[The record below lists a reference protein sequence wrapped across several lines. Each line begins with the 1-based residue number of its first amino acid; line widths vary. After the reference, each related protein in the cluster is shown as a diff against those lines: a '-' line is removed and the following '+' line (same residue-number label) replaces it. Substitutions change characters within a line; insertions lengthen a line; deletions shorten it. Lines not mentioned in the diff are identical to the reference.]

1 MKLNTRF
8 LKITLLLITFSLFF
22 VSFTYGWYVKNN
34 SVTGNNVGGSTEKIT
49 DDGLIST
56 DDDDSTQAKT
66 YKLHETINFK
76 LKSTRSFSTIKIKFE
91 QTELSETTYKENSL
105 LYPNLIKSQF
115 LKNGIAY
122 EPDEEENINLM
133 YNMYKNN
140 NIVDFYTGTLTVVSD
155 DSSTSYELASRGEN
169 ETNTRTF
176 SGFSGEE
183 NQEFSI
189 QLSFGTSTYPNY
201 TNDNNITYRATN
213 YNCYLI
219 GLNLLITFIA
229 E

>member
-1 MKLNTRF
+1 MKLNIKF
-8 LKITLLLITFSLFF
+8 LKIVFLLIAFSLVF
-22 VSFTYGWYVKNN
+22 VSLTYGWYVKNI
-34 SVTGNNVGGSTEKIT
+34 SVTGNNVGGSTQEIT

-76 LKSTRSFSTIKIKFE
+76 LKSTRAFSTIKIKFE
-91 QTELSETTYKENSL
+91 QTKLSETTYKENALS
-105 LYPNLIKSQF
+105 YPNLIKSQF
-115 LKNGIAY
+115 LKNSIAY
-122 EPDEEENINLM
+122 EPSEEENINLM

-140 NIVDFYTGTLTVVSD
+140 NIVDFYTGILTVGSD
-155 DSSTSYELASRGEN
+155 DSKTSYELAKRTEN

-176 SGFSGEE
+176 SGFSGEI

-189 QLSFGTSTYPNY
+189 QLSFGTTTYPNY
-201 TNDNNITYRATN
+201 TNDNITYSATN

>member
-1 MKLNTRF
+1 MKLNIKF
-8 LKITLLLITFSLFF
+8 LKIALLLITFSLVF
-22 VSFTYGWYVKNN
+22 VSFTYGWYVKIN
-34 SVTGNNVGGSTEKIT
+34 SVTGNNVGGSTQEIT

-76 LKSTRSFSTIKIKFE
+76 LKSTREFSTIKIKFE
-91 QTELSETTYKENSL
+91 QTELSETSYKENSK

-115 LKNGIAY
+115 LKNSIAY
-122 EPDEEENINLM
+122 EPSEEENINLM

-140 NIVDFYTGTLTVVSD
+140 NIVDFYSGILTVESD
-155 DSSTSYELASRGEN
+155 NSKTSYELASRGEN

-176 SGFSGEE
+176 SGFSGEID
-183 NQEFSI
+183 QEFSI
-189 QLSFGTSTYPNY
+189 QLSFGTSIYPSF
-201 TNDNNITYRATN
+201 TNDNITYSATN